1 MKLKKFFAGVL
12 AAAMMLTVGATSAFA
27 TTPDTISVKKDGSET
42 DAKMFTES
50 DDDLVLTKTLHV
62 VKGTAPD
69 SMTFSFTVVKQGE
82 TTAIN
87 GAASN
92 AVFTATQYEPFV
104 GPNKDY
110 TATTTV
116 QLATVLGNNK
126 DKVGEYSYTITE
138 STPAY
143 PGVTPVDSTLTMKIT
158 VVNQL
163 DEQKQPIANSYGYY
177 VALYRDNKKVEAK
190 DAFKNSYDSKS
201 LTLSKTVHGA
211 LADLKKDFTF
221 TIKFTKDT
229 TTATIT
235 NEMYRGPQVGT
246 LGDNVSIKLA
256 CTGTT
261 LLTADTYL
269 ELDKPYT
276 VSLRHNGSLE
286 LSNLP
291 AGIKYEV
298 FEDGSEVSGSDVVL
312 NTTNTSGQSVKYVV
326 TVKDANQNAVSF
338 SNNNTVSGQI
348 NKENPANVTTA
359 FHNTN
364 NAEPDMGVVL
374 DNAPYIA
381 MLAIV
386 AIGGVALMLNKRRRD
401 EE

>member
-12 AAAMMLTVGATSAFA
+12 AAAMMLTVGATAAFA

-92 AVFTATQYEPFV
+92 AVFTATKDEPFV

-211 LADLKKDFTF
+211 LGNLSKDFTF
-221 TIKFTKDT
+221 KIKFTKADALPNNTDT
-229 TTATIT
+229 GL
-235 NEMYRGPQVGT
+235 YKGPQVAELSNTAT
-246 LGDNVSIKLA
+246 LKD
-256 CTGTT
+256 GTT
-261 LLTADTYL
+261 AISQNAYL
-269 ELDKPYT
+269 ELDKEYT
-276 VSLRHNGSLE
+276 VTLRHNDSLK

-291 AGIKYEV
+291 AGIKYEIY
-298 FEDGSEVSGSDVVL
+298 EDGSQVEADAV
-312 NTTNTSGQSVKYVV
+312 VV
-326 TVKDANQNAVSF
+326 TVDNVKYTVTVTDTAFDTTETTKIKGTV
-338 SNNNTVSGQI
+338 NNTD
-348 NKENPANVTTA
+348 VTAA
-359 FHNTN
+359 FQNTN
-364 NAEPDMGVVL
+364 PDSPDMGVVL